1 MPRPSKRR
9 LCEAL
14 LERHGRTLADEL
26 RIDVARNTPSPL
38 FRVLVISIL
47 TSARISHRIAL
58 EAARALTEQGWTTPR
73 KMAGS
78 TWAQRTR
85 VLNRSG
91 YARYDERT
99 SRMLGDTCDL
109 LLERYRGDLRRL
121 REEAGR
127 EPRRERALLK
137 EFKGLGDVGV
147 DVFFREVQVAWDEL
161 RPFADRR
168 ALRSAQRLG
177 LGGDARALA
186 RLVGGDARDFS
197 RLVAALV
204 RVGIERDYDGVR
216 AAATAS

>member
-1 MPRPSKRR
+1 MAPRSQRAVAR
-9 LCEAL
+9 AL
-14 LERHGRTLADEL
+14 LERHGRTFAEEL
-26 RIDVARNTPSPL
+26 SIRLERGTPSQL
-38 FRVLVISIL
+38 FRLLVASIL
-47 TSARISHRIAL
+47 FSTRIGHGIAV
-58 EAARALTEQGWTTPR
+58 EAAKALFRQGWTTPQ
-73 KMAGS
+73 KLGAA
-78 TWAQRTR
+78 TWAQRVR

-91 YARYDERT
+91 YARYDEST
-99 SRMLGDTCDL
+99 SRMLGEDCEL
-109 LLERYRGDLRRL
+109 LLERYRGDVRRL

-168 ALRSAQRLG
+168 APRSAQPLG
-177 LGGDARALA
+177 LGGDAPALA

-216 AAATAS
+216 AAATA